1 MAGLIP
7 KSFIHDLLER
17 ADIVEVVDSRVP
29 LKKAGK
35 NHQAC
40 CPFHNEKS
48 PSFTVSQDKQFYH
61 CFGCG
66 AHGNAIDFLMEFDG
80 LQFPDAVEELAG
92 LFGVQ
97 VPREEPENPQ
107 AAQKKQQQ
115 TQDDVA
121 IMNQAAQFYQHQL
134 KHHARS
140 EQVIGYLKKRGL
152 SGETVKRFQIGYAP
166 DDWDSLLK
174 TFGQGAKQRQQLLE
188 LKLINR
194 NDKGRHYDF
203 FRDRVMFPIHDRRG
217 RVVGFGGRI
226 IEGDGPKY
234 LNSPETR
241 LFHKGS
247 ELYGYWHM
255 QQAVRR
261 PDQVVVVEGYMDVV
275 ALSQAGID
283 YAVASL
289 GTATTTEQLQRLF
302 RTSPRVVC
310 CYDGDRAGRDAA
322 WRALEN
328 ALPLLKDGLDMAFL
342 FLPEGE
348 DPDSVVRDKGK
359 EAFEQALTQAKP
371 FTEYFFEH
379 LQEGIDVSTDAGRSQ
394 LLSTAKPL
402 IEKIASG
409 YYQSALLEKLTRQF
423 GFLPEQVEKSYFSRS
438 SGNGNKYQPQEKS
451 RLGVVERATAILIQK
466 PSLALDY
473 YVSSEINNLK
483 LKDIKI
489 FTAVYRQC
497 SKRELNTAQVLEGWR
512 ESSRFELIKELS
524 TRELHLEDEHFSKEF
539 EGILLY
545 LTDMCIEQKAN
556 SILEEINKGN
566 ASKELLEEYQSL
578 LALKKKQQPK

>member
-1 MAGLIP
+1 M
-7 KSFIHDLLER
+7 
-17 ADIVEVVDSRVP
+17 
-29 LKKAGK
+29 
-35 NHQAC
+35 
-40 CPFHNEKS
+40 
-48 PSFTVSQDKQFYH
+48 
-61 CFGCG
+61 
-66 AHGNAIDFLMEFDG
+66 
-80 LQFPDAVEELAG
+80 
-92 LFGVQ
+92 
-97 VPREEPENPQ
+97 
-107 AAQKKQQQ
+107 
-115 TQDDVA
+115 
-121 IMNQAAQFYQHQL
+121 
-134 KHHARS
+134 
-140 EQVIGYLKKRGL
+140 
-152 SGETVKRFQIGYAP
+152 
-166 DDWDSLLK
+166 LK

-371 FTEYFFEH
+371 FTEYF
-379 LQEGIDVSTDAGRSQ
+379 
-394 LLSTAKPL
+394 
-402 IEKIASG
+402 
-409 YYQSALLEKLTRQF
+409 
-423 GFLPEQVEKSYFSRS
+423 
-438 SGNGNKYQPQEKS
+438 
-451 RLGVVERATAILIQK
+451 
-466 PSLALDY
+466 
-473 YVSSEINNLK
+473 
-483 LKDIKI
+483 
-489 FTAVYRQC
+489 
-497 SKRELNTAQVLEGWR
+497 LNTCR
-512 ESSRFELIKELS
+512 RY
-524 TRELHLEDEHFSKEF
+524 RR
-539 EGILLY
+539 
-545 LTDMCIEQKAN
+545 
-556 SILEEINKGN
+556 
-566 ASKELLEEYQSL
+566 
-578 LALKKKQQPK
+578 

>member
-17 ADIVEVVDSRVP
+17 ADIVEIVDSRVP

-40 CPFHNEKS
+40 CPFHNEKT

-66 AHGNAIDFLMEFDG
+66 QHGNAIDFLMEFDG
-80 LQFPDAVEELAG
+80 LNFPDAVEELAG
-92 LFGVQ
+92 IMGVE
-97 VPREEPENPQ
+97 VPREQAENPEL
-107 AAQKKQQQ
+107 AQKKQQQ
-115 TQDDVA
+115 VRDDA
-121 IMNQAAQFYQHQL
+121 ELMSKTARFFQHQL
-134 KHHARS
+134 KHHENS
-140 EQVIGYLKKRGL
+140 ERVIDYLKGRGL

-166 DDWDSLLK
+166 DAWDSLLS
-174 TFGQGAKQRQQLLE
+174 TFGSSAPQRQQLLE

-194 NDKGRHYDF
+194 NEKGRHYDF

-226 IEGDGPKY
+226 IDGDGPKY

-255 QQAVRR
+255 QQAVRK
-261 PDQVVVVEGYMDVV
+261 PEQVCIVEGYMDVV

-289 GTATTTEQLQRLF
+289 GTATTSEQLQRLF

-328 ALPLLKDGLDMAFL
+328 ALPLLRDGLDMAFL

-348 DPDSVVRDKGK
+348 DPDSVVREHGA
-359 EAFEQALTQAKP
+359 EAFEQQLKRATP

-379 LQEGIDVSTDAGRSQ
+379 LQADIDVTSDAGRSQ
-394 LLSTAKPL
+394 LLSIAKPL
-402 IEKIASG
+402 IEKVASD
-409 YYQSALLEKLTRQF
+409 YYRDTLMQRLAEKLRRETSQLERHFDKPQRQSRPKDSVKMTPLRKAIALLVQ
-423 GFLPEQVEKSYFSRS
+423 Y
-438 SGNGNKYQPQEKS
+438 PQ
-451 RLGVVERATAILIQK
+451 
-466 PSLALDY
+466 LAQSIPVREEL
-473 YVSSEINNLK
+473 
-483 LKDIKI
+483 
-489 FTAVYRQC
+489 
-497 SKRELNTAQVLEGWR
+497 RELQVNGIDLLVALHKQCAERTMTTAQVLEGWR
-512 ESSRFELIKELS
+512 DTEYYQPLQKLALWQHQLDEDNVEQEFNDIFIYLIDQYVEQ
-524 TRELHLEDEHFSKEF
+524 RANA
-539 EGILLY
+539 LLKK
-545 LTDMCIEQKAN
+545 EQKGA
-556 SILEEINKGN
+556 LTRVERQ
-566 ASKELLEEYQSL
+566 EYQTLIQYLSK
-578 LALKKKQQPK
+578 AR

>member
-17 ADIVEVVDSRVP
+17 ADIVEIVDSRVP

-40 CPFHNEKS
+40 CPFHNEKT

-66 AHGNAIDFLMEFDG
+66 QHGNAIDFLMEFDG
-80 LQFPDAVEELAG
+80 LNFPDAVEELAG
-92 LFGVQ
+92 IMGVE
-97 VPREEPENPQ
+97 VPREQAENPEL
-107 AAQKKQQQ
+107 AQKKQQQ
-115 TQDDVA
+115 VRDDA
-121 IMNQAAQFYQHQL
+121 ELMSKTARFFQHQL
-134 KHHARS
+134 KHHENS
-140 EQVIGYLKKRGL
+140 ERVINYLKGRGL

-166 DDWDSLLK
+166 DAWDSLLS
-174 TFGQGAKQRQQLLE
+174 TFGSSAPQRQQLLE

-194 NDKGRHYDF
+194 NEKGRHYDF

-226 IEGDGPKY
+226 IDGDGPKY

-255 QQAVRR
+255 QQAVRK
-261 PDQVVVVEGYMDVV
+261 PEQVCIVEGYMDVV
-275 ALSQAGID
+275 ALSEAGIH

-289 GTATTTEQLQRLF
+289 GTATTSEQLQRLF
-302 RTSPRVVC
+302 RTSGRIVC

-328 ALPLLKDGLDMAFL
+328 ALPLLRDGLDLAFL

-348 DPDSVVRDKGK
+348 DPDSVVREHGA
-359 EAFEQALTQAKP
+359 EAFEQELKRATP

-379 LQEGIDVSTDAGRSQ
+379 LEADINIGTDAGRSQ
-394 LLSTAKPL
+394 LLSIAKPL
-402 IEKIASG
+402 IEKVASD
-409 YYQSALLEKLTRQF
+409 YYRDTLMQRLAEKLRRETSQLERHFDKPQRQSRPKESVKMTPLRKAIALLVQYPQLAQSIPVREELRE
-423 GFLPEQVEKSYFSRS
+423 LQV
-438 SGNGNKYQPQEKS
+438 NGIDLLIALHKQCA
-451 RLGVVERATAILIQK
+451 ERAMT
-466 PSLALDY
+466 
-473 YVSSEINNLK
+473 
-483 LKDIKI
+483 
-489 FTAVYRQC
+489 
-497 SKRELNTAQVLEGWR
+497 TAQVLEGWR
-512 ESSRFELIKELS
+512 DTEYYQPLQKLALWQHQLDEDNVEQEFNDIFIYLIDQYVEQ
-524 TRELHLEDEHFSKEF
+524 RANA
-539 EGILLY
+539 LLKK
-545 LTDMCIEQKAN
+545 EQKGA
-556 SILEEINKGN
+556 LTRVERQ
-566 ASKELLEEYQSL
+566 EYQTLIQYLSK
-578 LALKKKQQPK
+578 AR

>member
-40 CPFHNEKS
+40 CPFHNEKT

-92 LFGVQ
+92 LMGVQ

-107 AAQKKQQQ
+107 AAQQKQQQ
-115 TQDDVA
+115 TQDDTA
-121 IMNQAAQFYQHQL
+121 LMSQAARFYQHQL

-140 EQVIGYLKKRGL
+140 AQVIGYLKKRGL

-255 QQAVRR
+255 QQAARR
-261 PDQVVVVEGYMDVV
+261 PEQVVVVEGYMDVV
-275 ALSQAGID
+275 ALSQAGIN

-342 FLPEGE
+342 LLPEGE

-371 FTEYFFEH
+371 FTDYFFEH

-409 YYQSALLEKLTRQF
+409 YYRDSLMQRLAEVLRREASQLERHF
-423 GFLPEQVEKSYFSRS
+423 D
-438 SGNGNKYQPQEKS
+438 
-451 RLGVVERATAILIQK
+451 K
-466 PSLALDY
+466 PSYKRPA
-473 YVSSEINNLK
+473 SEA
-483 LKDIKI
+483 IKMTPI
-489 FTAVYRQC
+489 RKAISLLLQYPQLGTKIAVKEELQGLQLSGIDLFIELHKQC
-497 SKRELNTAQVLEGWR
+497 ANRAMTTAQVLESWR
-512 ESSRFELIKELS
+512 DSNYYSALQKLALWEHQLD
-524 TRELHLEDEHFSKEF
+524 DEN
-539 EGILLY
+539 
-545 LTDMCIEQKAN
+545 IEQEFSDIFIYLIDQYFEQRAN
-556 SILEEINKGN
+556 
-566 ASKELLEEYQSL
+566 ALLKKSQEAALTKVERQEYQTIL
-578 LALKKKQQPK
+578 QYLNKAK

>member
-97 VPREEPENPQ
+97 VPREELENPQ

-121 IMNQAAQFYQHQL
+121 IMNQAARFYQHQL

-217 RVVGFGGRI
+217 RVVGF
-226 IEGDGPKY
+226 
-234 LNSPETR
+234 
-241 LFHKGS
+241 
-247 ELYGYWHM
+247 
-255 QQAVRR
+255 
-261 PDQVVVVEGYMDVV
+261 
-275 ALSQAGID
+275 
-283 YAVASL
+283 
-289 GTATTTEQLQRLF
+289 
-302 RTSPRVVC
+302 
-310 CYDGDRAGRDAA
+310 
-322 WRALEN
+322 
-328 ALPLLKDGLDMAFL
+328 
-342 FLPEGE
+342 
-348 DPDSVVRDKGK
+348 
-359 EAFEQALTQAKP
+359 
-371 FTEYFFEH
+371 
-379 LQEGIDVSTDAGRSQ
+379 
-394 LLSTAKPL
+394 
-402 IEKIASG
+402 
-409 YYQSALLEKLTRQF
+409 
-423 GFLPEQVEKSYFSRS
+423 S
-438 SGNGNKYQPQEKS
+438 SSN
-451 RLGVVERATAILIQK
+451 
-466 PSLALDY
+466 
-473 YVSSEINNLK
+473 
-483 LKDIKI
+483 
-489 FTAVYRQC
+489 C
-497 SKRELNTAQVLEGWR
+497 
-512 ESSRFELIKELS
+512 
-524 TRELHLEDEHFSKEF
+524 
-539 EGILLY
+539 
-545 LTDMCIEQKAN
+545 
-556 SILEEINKGN
+556 
-566 ASKELLEEYQSL
+566 
-578 LALKKKQQPK
+578 

>member
-80 LQFPDAVEELAG
+80 LQFPDAIEEMAG
-92 LFGVQ
+92 LLGMQ

-115 TQDDVA
+115 SQDDA
-121 IMNQAAQFYQHQL
+121 ALMNQSAKFYQHQL

-140 EQVIGYLKKRGL
+140 ENVIGYLKKRGL

-174 TFGQGAKQRQQLLE
+174 TFGQGTKQRQQLLE

-261 PDQVVVVEGYMDVV
+261 PEQVVVVEGYMDVV

-302 RTSPRVVC
+302 RTSARVVC

-342 FLPEGE
+342 FLPDGE
-348 DPDSVVRDKGK
+348 DPDSVVREQGK
-359 EAFEQALTQAKP
+359 ESFEQALNKAKP
-371 FTEYFFEH
+371 FTDYFFEH
-379 LQEGIDVSTDAGRSQ
+379 LQEGIDISTDAGRSQ

-409 YYQSALLEKLTRQF
+409 YYRDALMQRLAEILRRETSQLERHF
-423 GFLPEQVEKSYFSRS
+423 D
-438 SGNGNKYQPQEKS
+438 
-451 RLGVVERATAILIQK
+451 K
-466 PSLALDY
+466 PSQQRPKVESARMTPIRKAISLLLQYPHLGA
-473 YVSSEINNLK
+473 
-483 LKDIKI
+483 KI
-489 FTAVYRQC
+489 AVKEELLGLQLNGIELFIELHKQC
-497 SKRELNTAQVLEGWR
+497 AQRPMTTAQVLESWR
-512 ESSRFELIKELS
+512 DNNYYPALQKLALWEHQLD
-524 TRELHLEDEHFSKEF
+524 DEN
-539 EGILLY
+539 
-545 LTDMCIEQKAN
+545 IEQEFSDIFIYLIDQYFEQRAN
-556 SILEEINKGN
+556 
-566 ASKELLEEYQSL
+566 ALLKKSQEDALTKVERQEYQTIL
-578 LALKKKQQPK
+578 QYLNKAK

>member
-40 CPFHNEKS
+40 CPFHNEKT

-92 LFGVQ
+92 LMGVQ

-107 AAQKKQQQ
+107 AAQQKQQQ
-115 TQDDVA
+115 TQDDTA
-121 IMNQAAQFYQHQL
+121 LMSQAARFYQHQL

-140 EQVIGYLKKRGL
+140 DQVIGYLKKRGL

-255 QQAVRR
+255 QQAARR
-261 PDQVVVVEGYMDVV
+261 PEQVVVVEGYMDVV
-275 ALSQAGID
+275 ALSQAGIN

-371 FTEYFFEH
+371 FTDYFFEH

-409 YYQSALLEKLTRQF
+409 YYRDSLMQRLAEVLRRETSQLERHF
-423 GFLPEQVEKSYFSRS
+423 D
-438 SGNGNKYQPQEKS
+438 
-451 RLGVVERATAILIQK
+451 K
-466 PSLALDY
+466 PSYKRPA
-473 YVSSEINNLK
+473 SEA
-483 LKDIKI
+483 IKMTPI
-489 FTAVYRQC
+489 RKAISLLLQYPQLGTTISVKEELQGLQLSGIDLFIELHKQC
-497 SKRELNTAQVLEGWR
+497 ASRAMTTAQVLESWR
-512 ESSRFELIKELS
+512 DSNYYSALQKLALWEHQLD
-524 TRELHLEDEHFSKEF
+524 DEN
-539 EGILLY
+539 
-545 LTDMCIEQKAN
+545 IEQEFSDIFVYLIDQYFEQRAN
-556 SILEEINKGN
+556 
-566 ASKELLEEYQSL
+566 ALLKKSQEAALTKVERQEYQTIL
-578 LALKKKQQPK
+578 QYLNKAK

>member
-121 IMNQAAQFYQHQL
+121 IMNQAARFYQHQL

-140 EQVIGYLKKRGL
+140 EQVINYLKKRGL

-409 YYQSALLEKLTRQF
+409 YYRDALMQRLAEILRRETSQLERHFDKPNQKRPKSESIKMTPIRKAISLLLQYPQLGTKIAVKEELRALQLN
-423 GFLPEQVEKSYFSRS
+423 GVELFIELHKQCA
-438 SGNGNKYQPQEKS
+438 NKPM
-451 RLGVVERATAILIQK
+451 T
-466 PSLALDY
+466 
-473 YVSSEINNLK
+473 
-483 LKDIKI
+483 
-489 FTAVYRQC
+489 
-497 SKRELNTAQVLEGWR
+497 TAQVLE
-512 ESSRFELIKELS
+512 SSRDSAYYSALQKLA
-524 TRELHLEDEHFSKEF
+524 LWNHQLDEEN
-539 EGILLY
+539 
-545 LTDMCIEQKAN
+545 IEQEFSDIFIYLIDQYFEQRAN
-556 SILEEINKGN
+556 
-566 ASKELLEEYQSL
+566 ALLKKSQEGALTKVERQEYQTIIQYL
-578 LALKKKQQPK
+578 NKAK

>member
-17 ADIVEVVDSRVP
+17 ADIVEIVDSRVP

-40 CPFHNEKS
+40 CPFHNEKT

-66 AHGNAIDFLMEFDG
+66 QHGNAIDFLMEFDG
-80 LQFPDAVEELAG
+80 LNFPDAVEELAG
-92 LFGVQ
+92 IMGVE
-97 VPREEPENPQ
+97 VPREQAENPEL
-107 AAQKKQQQ
+107 AQKKQQQ
-115 TQDDVA
+115 VRDDA
-121 IMNQAAQFYQHQL
+121 ELMSKTARFFQHQL
-134 KHHARS
+134 KHHESS
-140 EQVIGYLKKRGL
+140 ERVINYLKGRGL

-166 DDWDSLLK
+166 DAWDSLLS
-174 TFGQGAKQRQQLLE
+174 TFGSSAPQRQQLLE

-194 NDKGRHYDF
+194 NEKGRHYDF

-226 IEGDGPKY
+226 IDGDGPKY

-255 QQAVRR
+255 QQAVRK
-261 PDQVVVVEGYMDVV
+261 PEQVCIVEGYMDVV
-275 ALSQAGID
+275 ALSEAGIH

-289 GTATTTEQLQRLF
+289 GTATTSEQLQRLF
-302 RTSPRVVC
+302 RTSGRIVC

-328 ALPLLKDGLDMAFL
+328 ALPLLRDGLDMAFL

-348 DPDSVVRDKGK
+348 DPDSVVREHGA
-359 EAFEQALTQAKP
+359 EAFEQQLKRATP

-379 LQEGIDVSTDAGRSQ
+379 LEADINSATDAGRSQ
-394 LLSTAKPL
+394 LLSIAKPL
-402 IEKIASG
+402 IEKVASD
-409 YYQSALLEKLTRQF
+409 YYRDTLMQRLAEKLRRETSQLERHFDKPQRQSRPKESVKMTPLRKAIALLVQYPQLAQSIPVREELRE
-423 GFLPEQVEKSYFSRS
+423 LQV
-438 SGNGNKYQPQEKS
+438 NGIDLLIALHKQCA
-451 RLGVVERATAILIQK
+451 ERAMT
-466 PSLALDY
+466 
-473 YVSSEINNLK
+473 
-483 LKDIKI
+483 
-489 FTAVYRQC
+489 
-497 SKRELNTAQVLEGWR
+497 TAQVLEGWR
-512 ESSRFELIKELS
+512 DTEYYQPLQKLALWQHQLDEDNVEQEFNDIFIYLIDQYVEQ
-524 TRELHLEDEHFSKEF
+524 RANA
-539 EGILLY
+539 LLKK
-545 LTDMCIEQKAN
+545 EQKGA
-556 SILEEINKGN
+556 LTRVERQ
-566 ASKELLEEYQSL
+566 EYQTLIQYLSK
-578 LALKKKQQPK
+578 AR

>member
-17 ADIVEVVDSRVP
+17 ADIVEIVDSRVP

-40 CPFHNEKS
+40 CPFHNEKT

-66 AHGNAIDFLMEFDG
+66 QHGNAIDFLMEFDG
-80 LQFPDAVEELAG
+80 LNFPDAVEELAG
-92 LFGVQ
+92 IMGVE
-97 VPREEPENPQ
+97 VPREQAENPEL
-107 AAQKKQQQ
+107 AQKKQQQ
-115 TQDDVA
+115 VRDDA
-121 IMNQAAQFYQHQL
+121 ELMSKTARFFQHQL
-134 KHHARS
+134 KHHENS
-140 EQVIGYLKKRGL
+140 ERVINYLKGRGL

-166 DDWDSLLK
+166 DAWDSLLS
-174 TFGQGAKQRQQLLE
+174 TFGSSAPQRQQLLE

-194 NDKGRHYDF
+194 NEKGRHYDF

-226 IEGDGPKY
+226 IDGDGPKY

-255 QQAVRR
+255 QQAVRK
-261 PDQVVVVEGYMDVV
+261 PEQVCIVEGYMDVV

-289 GTATTTEQLQRLF
+289 GTATTSEQLQRLF

-328 ALPLLKDGLDMAFL
+328 ALPLLRDGLDMAFL

-348 DPDSVVRDKGK
+348 DPDSVVREHGA
-359 EAFEQALTQAKP
+359 EAFEQ
-371 FTEYFFEH
+371 
-379 LQEGIDVSTDAGRSQ
+379 Q
-394 LLSTAKPL
+394 LK
-402 IEKIASG
+402 
-409 YYQSALLEKLTRQF
+409 
-423 GFLPEQVEKSYFSRS
+423 
-438 SGNGNKYQPQEKS
+438 
-451 RLGVVERATAILIQK
+451 RAT
-466 PSLALDY
+466 P
-473 YVSSEINNLK
+473 
-483 LKDIKI
+483 
-489 FTAVYRQC
+489 
-497 SKRELNTAQVLEGWR
+497 
-512 ESSRFELIKELS
+512 
-524 TRELHLEDEHFSKEF
+524 
-539 EGILLY
+539 
-545 LTDMCIEQKAN
+545 
-556 SILEEINKGN
+556 
-566 ASKELLEEYQSL
+566 
-578 LALKKKQQPK
+578 

>member
-17 ADIVEVVDSRVP
+17 ADIVEIVDSRVP

-40 CPFHNEKS
+40 CPFHNEKT

-66 AHGNAIDFLMEFDG
+66 QHGNAIDFLMEFDG
-80 LQFPDAVEELAG
+80 LNFPDAVEELAG
-92 LFGVQ
+92 IMGVE
-97 VPREEPENPQ
+97 VPREQAENPEL
-107 AAQKKQQQ
+107 AQKKQQQ
-115 TQDDVA
+115 VRDDA
-121 IMNQAAQFYQHQL
+121 ELMSKTARFFQHQL
-134 KHHARS
+134 KHHESS
-140 EQVIGYLKKRGL
+140 ERVINYLKGRGL

-166 DDWDSLLK
+166 DAWDSLLS
-174 TFGQGAKQRQQLLE
+174 TFGSSAPQRQQLLE

-194 NDKGRHYDF
+194 NEKGRHYDF

-226 IEGDGPKY
+226 IDGDGPKY

-255 QQAVRR
+255 QQAVRK
-261 PDQVVVVEGYMDVV
+261 PEQVCIVEGYMDVV
-275 ALSQAGID
+275 ALSEAGIH

-289 GTATTTEQLQRLF
+289 GTATTSEQLQRLF
-302 RTSPRVVC
+302 RTSGRIVC

-328 ALPLLKDGLDMAFL
+328 ALPLLRDGLDMAFL

-348 DPDSVVRDKGK
+348 DPDSVVREHGS
-359 EAFEQALTQAKP
+359 EAFEQQLKRATP

-379 LQEGIDVSTDAGRSQ
+379 LEADINIATDAGRSQ
-394 LLSTAKPL
+394 LLSIAKPL
-402 IEKIASG
+402 IEKVASD
-409 YYQSALLEKLTRQF
+409 YYRDTLMQRLAEKLRRETSQLERHFDKPQRQSRPKESVKMTPLRKAIALLVQYPQLAQSIPVREELRE
-423 GFLPEQVEKSYFSRS
+423 LQV
-438 SGNGNKYQPQEKS
+438 NGIDLLIALHKQCA
-451 RLGVVERATAILIQK
+451 ERAMT
-466 PSLALDY
+466 
-473 YVSSEINNLK
+473 
-483 LKDIKI
+483 
-489 FTAVYRQC
+489 
-497 SKRELNTAQVLEGWR
+497 TAQVLEGWR
-512 ESSRFELIKELS
+512 DTEYYQPLQKLALWQHQLDEDNVEQEFNDIFIYLIDQYVEQ
-524 TRELHLEDEHFSKEF
+524 RANA
-539 EGILLY
+539 LLKK
-545 LTDMCIEQKAN
+545 EQKGA
-556 SILEEINKGN
+556 LTRVERQ
-566 ASKELLEEYQSL
+566 EYQTLIQYLSK
-578 LALKKKQQPK
+578 AR